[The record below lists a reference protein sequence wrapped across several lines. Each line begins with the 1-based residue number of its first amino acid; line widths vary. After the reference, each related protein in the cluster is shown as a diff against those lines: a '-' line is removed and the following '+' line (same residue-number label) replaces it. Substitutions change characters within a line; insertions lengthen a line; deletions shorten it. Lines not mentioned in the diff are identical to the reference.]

1 MLIAISTLAVLL
13 ILVGW
18 KYKTHRTVHIPAMS
32 LAFLIDLG
40 LLLYI
45 ELNRQA
51 IATLQKNMS
60 SGADEALLYFHVAV
74 SAIMLI
80 LYFVQIGT
88 GIRLAKG
95 REVSRVFHRNAAM
108 GFLACR
114 LLNYVTSF
122 FVVSNL

>member
-1 MLIAISTLAVLL
+1 MVSSIAVLL
-13 ILVGW
+13 IALGW
-18 KYKTHRTVHIPAMS
+18 KFKKRAEIHIPLMAS
-32 LAFLIDLG
+32 AFVLDLS

-45 ELNRQA
+45 EFTRHA
-51 IATLQKNMS
+51 IETLQKDITTATHE
-60 SGADEALLYFHVAV
+60 GLLYFHVMV

-95 REVSRVFHRNAAM
+95 NAVSRVFHKNAAIA
-108 GFLACR
+108 FVACR

-122 FVVSNL
+122 FVTPQ

>member
-18 KYKTHRTVHIPAMS
+18 KYRKQRAIHIPAMS
-32 LAFLIDLG
+32 LAFLVDLG

-45 ELNRQA
+45 ETSRQA

-60 SGADEALLYFHVAV
+60 TGADAQLLYFHVAV

-80 LYFVQIGT
+80 LYCVQIGT

-95 REVSRVFHRNAAM
+95 RAVSRIFHEKA
-108 GFLACR
+108 GKLFLACR
-114 LLNYVTSF
+114 LLNYITSF
-122 FVVSNL
+122 FVVSSL

>member
-18 KYKTHRTVHIPAMS
+18 KFKKQRAVHIPLMS
-32 LAFLIDLG
+32 LAFLIDFG

-45 ELNRQA
+45 ELSRQA
-51 IATLQKNMS
+51 IATLQKNIS
-60 SGADEALLYFHVAV
+60 TGADEGLLYFHVMV
-74 SAIMLI
+74 SAFMLV

-95 REVSRVFHRNAAM
+95 REVSRVFHKNA
-108 GFLACR
+108 GLLFLACR

-122 FVVSNL
+122 FVVSKL